1 MVRPFGTEVNV
12 QCRVGDGRG
21 EGGRF
26 ARATRNDA
34 KELYDAICMD

>member
-12 QCRVGDGRG
+12 QCRVREGLG

-34 KELYDAICMD
+34 KAFYDAICMD

>member
-12 QCRVGDGRG
+12 QCRVGEGLG

-26 ARATRNDA
+26 ARATRYRA
-34 KELYDAICMD
+34 KVFYDASCTD